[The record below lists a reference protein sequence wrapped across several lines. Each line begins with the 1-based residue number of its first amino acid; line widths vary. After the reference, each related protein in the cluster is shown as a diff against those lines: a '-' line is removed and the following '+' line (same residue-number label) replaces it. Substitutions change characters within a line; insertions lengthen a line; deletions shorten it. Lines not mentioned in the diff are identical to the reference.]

1 MSVDR
6 DNTPPATHT
15 PTSSPPLDLA
25 SEPSAL
31 KRRGLALLL
40 PLLATCTGALVP
52 ATVDTVKLAL
62 REPGFSTVQVIQS
75 GAFMFGL
82 MSMLGAFAGLLLG
95 LLLMILTRD
104 RDLSR
109 SARLVVRTAWGWLK
123 ENNSRQTTVA
133 AAYASL
139 CGFALLLAAGY
150 KVNHLFF
157 TTFKNQ
163 QLAALLLACLVPVLL
178 CVIALATLTIR
189 VGMLHVISWM
199 RMVPVARLLGTLSG
213 AAVSTLLGVTAGTL
227 FLVFKYLPI
236 VRMIDWRPMSY
247 PSLTL
252 GGAAVALALVL
263 WGRDWRLER
272 SRSPGVLRHAALGIW
287 CAIFLAIWG
296 YCLTS
301 LGDHATV
308 RTGIL
313 RRFGAARSFDVL
325 SRILDFDRD
334 GYLSFFGGGDC
345 APFNSGVH
353 PGASEIPGNGVDDNC
368 FGGDLSAKEIGTP
381 KKKFD
386 HKLPPPLD
394 TAKLNFVLITMD
406 GLRADHIGAYGYK
419 EPTTPHLDKFAKRC
433 VLFERAYTQAPST
446 RYSIPSFLS
455 SRYSSQIPRKSVL
468 TIPKPILPG
477 ALLMAEIF
485 KEAGY
490 YTGAALS
497 YHVFNRSWGMDQGFD
512 FYDNTQAA
520 FYHGKG
526 RPGWD
531 DKQPYLLIDVAKK
544 FLESTKT
551 KGKPFMFWIHVYEPH
566 PPYVERKKP
575 IDFGDGIKGLY
586 DGELRFGDGKVK
598 QILDLIAKHPQADR
612 TVIALSADH
621 GRGLGEHGASSH
633 GYDLFVEKL
642 HVPLMFHV
650 PGLKARRI
658 KNPVAMLDL
667 LPTMVNLA
675 RIKKQFQF
683 EGRSLVPQLVEGVEP
698 PPDRPI
704 FSEVQVGFHNSH
716 FINAITTRDFKL
728 IYDVSYNTYQL
739 YDLRKDPGELVD
751 VADKHPADLKRLKGL
766 LYKVMERATMPGM
779 TEEIRSSIVKKAPV
793 TPGIKKIN
801 FGNKIKFLGF
811 EVHPE
816 RPSAG
821 QIMTVTWYI
830 KALAKIKKDY
840 KVIVRFKG
848 KKASGFDGKHVP
860 VRGQYP
866 TSKWKPGQIVRDRQ
880 YMRLPRTVAQDWEVW
895 VGFGVGHDY
904 LKPVDKVKLVNT
916 AVNVGTL
923 TTY

>member
-1 MSVDR
+1 M
-6 DNTPPATHT
+6 
-15 PTSSPPLDLA
+15 
-25 SEPSAL
+25 
-31 KRRGLALLL
+31 ALLL
-40 PLLATCTGALVP
+40 PLLAVCTGTLVP
-52 ATVDTVKLAL
+52 ALVDTVKLAF
-62 REPGFSTVQVIQS
+62 REPGFTFLQVAQS
-75 GAFMFGL
+75 GIFILGL
-82 MSMLGAFAGLLLG
+82 MSMLGILGGVLLG
-95 LLLMILTRD
+95 VLMMILTRD
-104 RDLSR
+104 QDLSR
-109 SARLVVRTAWGWLK
+109 SARLLFRTVWVALRD
-123 ENNSRQTTVA
+123 NNDRASAVA
-133 AAYASL
+133 TAYTSL
-139 CGFALLLAAGY
+139 LAFGLLLAGSY
-150 KVNHLFF
+150 KLNHLFF
-157 TTFKNQ
+157 MTFKNQ

-178 CVIALATLTIR
+178 CVVALVALTLR
-189 VGMLHVISWM
+189 VGVRHMVTWL
-199 RMVPVARLLGTLSG
+199 RLVPVVRLLGTLAG
-213 AAVSTLLGVTAGTL
+213 AAACSLMGIAAVVL

-252 GGAAVALALVL
+252 LGTAIVLALVL

-287 CAIFLAIWG
+287 CALLLGIWG
-296 YCLTS
+296 FSLTS

-308 RTGIL
+308 RTAIL
-313 RRFGAARSFDVL
+313 KRFGAARSFDAL

-345 APFNSGVH
+345 APFNSLVH

-368 FGGDLSAKEIGTP
+368 FGGDLSTKEIFTP

-386 HKLPPPLD
+386 HKLPPSLQK
-394 TAKLNFVLITMD
+394 TRLNFVLITMD

-446 RYSIPSFLS
+446 RYSIPSFMS
-455 SRYSSQIPRKSVL
+455 SRYSSQIPRMSVL

-485 KEAGY
+485 KKAGY

-512 FYDNTQAA
+512 FYDNSQAA
-520 FYHGKG
+520 YYHGKG

-531 DKQPYLLIDVAKK
+531 DKQPYVLVDVAKK
-544 FLESTKT
+544 FLESSKS
-551 KGKPFMFWIHVYEPH
+551 KKQPFLLWIHVYEPH

-575 IDFGDGIKGLY
+575 VDFGEGIKGLY
-586 DGELRFGDGKVK
+586 DGELRFGDTKIK
-598 QILDLIAKHPQADR
+598 ELLDLIARHPQADR

-642 HVPLMFHV
+642 HVPMMFHV
-650 PGLKARRI
+650 PGIKARRI
-658 KNPVAMLDL
+658 KNPVALLDL
-667 LPTMVNLA
+667 LPTFVNLA
-675 RIKKQFQF
+675 RIKEKFQF
-683 EGRSLVPQLVEGVEP
+683 EGHSLVPQIVEGVEP
-698 PPDRPI
+698 SPNRPV

-739 YDLRKDPGELVD
+739 YDLRKDPGEMID
-751 VADKHPADLKRLKGL
+751 VADKFPADLRRLKGS

-779 TEEIRSSIVKKAPV
+779 TEEIRSSIVKKVPV
-793 TPGIKKIN
+793 FPGIKKVN
-801 FGNKIKFLGF
+801 FDNKVQFLGF

-821 QIMTVTWYI
+821 EIMTVTWYI

-848 KKASGFDGKHVP
+848 KKSAGFDGKHVP

-880 YMRLPRTVAQDWEVW
+880 YMRLPRTVPQDWEIW
-895 VGFGVGHDY
+895 IGFGVGHNY
-904 LKPVDKVKLVNT
+904 LKPVKKMKVVNT